1 MEYKRISIA
10 LSTAL
15 VLASAGS
22 RAQDI
27 AFPDSILIGNAEL
40 PHVLLVGSFHFEY
53 YDLDAHVTAKDKRVN
68 VKDPRRQKEIEELA
82 AYIARF
88 RPTAIAIES
97 GPNTGNI
104 LRRYERSKAGGP
116 IDRADEID
124 QIGFR
129 LMARFGIDTLY
140 GVDAPTLVEDLWS
153 LRDSSV
159 LHPLVDSV
167 YADWDFTSDDEVSK
181 RYSAYYTAM
190 DAYRSEHTLLESFK
204 MMNSDKA
211 LDRDFGAYLAGD
223 FKLGK
228 YRGADGLAMHWYAR
242 NLRIFRNIQEL
253 HLGPRDRLLVL
264 FGAGHMGV
272 LRHLFECSTEFRS
285 VGFCDL

>member
-1 MEYKRISIA
+1 MRSTFI
-10 LSTAL
+10 LSTL
-15 VLASAGS
+15 LLAAACGH
-22 RAQDI
+22 AQDL
-27 AFPDSILIGNAEL
+27 AYPDSLLIGQEQL

-53 YDLDAHVTAKDKRVN
+53 YDLDAHVTAKEMRVN
-68 VKDPRRQKEIEELA
+68 VKEPRRQAELEELVG
-82 AYIARF
+82 YIARF
-88 RPTAIAIES
+88 KPTAIAIEC
-97 GPNTGNI
+97 GPDTGPL
-104 LRRYERSKAGGP
+104 LRRYRQFRASGS

-129 LMARFGIDTLY
+129 VMQRSSIDTLY

-153 LRDSSV
+153 HRDSSV

-167 YADWDFTSDDEVSK
+167 YADRDFTSEDAVSK
-181 RYSAYYTAM
+181 RYGSYYNAM
-190 DAYRSEHTLLESFK
+190 DTFRSQHTLLESFK

-228 YRGADGLAMHWYAR
+228 YRGADGLTMHWYAR

-253 HLGPRDRLLVL
+253 RLRPDDHLLVL

-285 VGFCDL
+285 VGSGDL